1 MRAILL
7 LVRLTG
13 ALCFLS
19 GCVLGPHYHGPPAA
33 ESETPARFKG
43 ALNPH
48 WKVAQPGGKETHEEW
63 WTFFGDA
70 ALNRLEAQALQANQD
85 LRVAAAR
92 ISESR
97 ATARVAAADFFPNV
111 DLNARGQRMR
121 TSNTLPYQ
129 KGELIGNNPFSGGG
143 GGGGMM
149 GGAAPI
155 LTNQPLTTTQNDFRV
170 PAELNW
176 EIDLFGRVRH
186 QYQAARAEAQAVEAD
201 FRAMRLSVTANVAA
215 SYFMLRAADAER
227 EVIRRALEARR
238 ESLHIAEER
247 LQAGLTSE
255 LDVARAQADLAGNEA
270 ALLSLERSRG
280 EMENAIATVIGQP
293 ASELRIASHP
303 IAGGRMPRI
312 PPGLPSELLERRPDI
327 ARAERELAA
336 ANARIGVARAAFF
349 PQIRLTGAGGFESAD
364 FGLLFHGESRFW
376 EIGPSIQLPIFE
388 GGRNVANLRATRA
401 RYEQALGRFRQQV
414 LIAFQDV
421 ENALVDAR
429 TLGGEA
435 EAQERVAAAAQR
447 ALDLSRQSYQ
457 KGAVN
462 FLDVLDAERTL
473 LQTQRTQAQLLGQRA
488 LATVQLIKA
497 LGGDWD

>member
-1 MRAILL
+1 MRRLRL
-7 LVRLTG
+7 LVRLG
-13 ALCFLS
+13 ALLCALS
-19 GCVLGPHYHGPPAA
+19 GCLLGPHYHGPPAA
-33 ESETPARFKG
+33 ESAAPAKFKG

-48 WKVAQPGGKETHEEW
+48 WKVAQPGGEQTHEEW
-63 WTFFGDA
+63 WKSFGDA
-70 ALNRLEAQALQANQD
+70 ALDRLEAQALAANQD

-92 ISESR
+92 LSESR

-111 DLNARGQRMR
+111 DINARGQRMR
-121 TSNTLPYQ
+121 TSNNLPYQ
-129 KGELIGNNPFSGGG
+129 KGELIGNNPFAGAGGG
-143 GGGGMM
+143 TT

-227 EVIRRALEARR
+227 EVIMRALTARR
-238 ESLHIAEER
+238 ESLRIAEER

-255 LDVARAQADLAGNEA
+255 LDVARAKADLAGNEA
-270 ALLSLERSRG
+270 ALFSLERSRG

-303 IAGGRMPRI
+303 IGGRMPRI

-364 FGLLFHGESRFW
+364 FGLLFNAESRFW
-376 EIGPSIQLPIFE
+376 EIGPSIHLPIFE
-388 GGRNVANLRATRA
+388 GGRNVANLRETEA

-447 ALDLSRQSYQ
+447 ALELSQQSYQ
-457 KGAVN
+457 KGAIN